1 MLKLASLSALICAS
15 LLLAAAPARAQGEL
29 EQPEPIPEVI
39 LGPTLKTIPVARNA
53 PLRNLVVVDSA
64 ALPRDLI
71 ARRKGVGNG
80 LDVDTLPEGLKKFWV
95 LDFAFKPVRIQ
106 EIETPRGRKK
116 YFYLYYRVINK
127 TGKPR
132 MFVPQFTLVTDDGQ
146 ARDEAV
152 MPRVVAEIQPR
163 EAPKPIRAIQA
174 REDIAV
180 PLLGATDI
188 FGILPP
194 TGQKVGV
201 DDAVFGVAL
210 WEMDPAVARAD
221 AFKVYVKGLSNG
233 SYPEKKPDGTTVQ
246 RYKTLRIDFTCPGDH
261 IDKKESEIR
270 LLDPPYLWEYPEP
283 IKATTS
289 PSPRT

>member
-1 MLKLASLSALICAS
+1 MLKLASRSALVCLATCA
-15 LLLAAAPARAQGEL
+15 AHARAQEPLPG
-29 EQPEPIPEVI
+29 PEPTPEVV

-53 PLRNLVVVDSA
+53 SLRGLVVVDA
-64 ALPRDLI
+64 TPLPRDLI
-71 ARRKGVGNG
+71 ARRNSVGNG
-80 LDVDTLPEGLKKFWV
+80 LDVENLPDDIKKFWV

-106 EIETPRGRKK
+106 EIDTPRGRKK

-132 MFVPQFTLVTDDGQ
+132 MFVPQFTLVTDDG
-146 ARDEAV
+146 AVRDEAV

-188 FGILPP
+188 FGVLPP
-194 TGQKVGV
+194 NGRKVGV

-210 WEMDPAVARAD
+210 WEMDAEVAKAD

-233 SYPEKKPDGTTVQ
+233 FYPEKKPDGTAVQ
-246 RYKTLRIDFTCPGDH
+246 RYKTLRIDFACPGDH

-270 LLDPPYLWEYPEP
+270 LLDPPYAWEYPEP
-283 IKATTS
+283 ITPATA
-289 PSPRT
+289 PAPRT